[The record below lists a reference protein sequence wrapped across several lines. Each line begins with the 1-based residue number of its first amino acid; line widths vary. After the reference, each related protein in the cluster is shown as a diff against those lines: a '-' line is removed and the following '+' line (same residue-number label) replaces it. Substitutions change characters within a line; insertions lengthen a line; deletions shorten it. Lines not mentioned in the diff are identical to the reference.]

1 MFRSFSG
8 SKALYSGLTLVVVAE
23 FNEWKVLVH
32 GPGVAIIGARQF
44 DSAKARAHAVE
55 IAETY
60 IRDLR
65 GQDPPPVADIVWNA
79 TEHDDWL
86 VWHGTTATGAR

>member
-8 SKALYSGLTLVVVAE
+8 YKAQYDGLTLVVVAE

-32 GPGVAIIGARQF
+32 GPGVAILGARQF
-44 DSAKARAHAVE
+44 DGSKAKDHAAA
-55 IAETY
+55 IAEAY
-60 IRDLR
+60 VRQRR
-65 GQDPPPVADIVWNA
+65 GQEPPSIAELAWMP

-86 VWHGTTATGAR
+86 VWHGTTGTR